1 MGRKNSQ
8 IAQDCKSLVLSSK
21 FLFAKKF
28 AIFLAIFCSVSCFKQ
43 ESPLVQN
50 EMPKNTK
57 FELQTPFQADAPL
70 QISQR
75 PEDIALAREIDNL
88 IKTSRFAKARWGV
101 FVVSLTDGRILVA
114 RDAKKPF
121 IPASVLK
128 IITSTVALDK
138 LGADFRWEIKLFTN
152 GKIENSSVKGDLI
165 LYGQGVPDFDE
176 SSVEELI
183 QRLKASGIK
192 KITGD
197 IISDESYFKDDNL
210 GDRWGWNEVQ
220 WYYGAEASAL
230 TINSNQVDIRL
241 QGGKA
246 ISTSEFIKV
255 KAEVQ
260 SSSGGEIDS
269 IGAKRELGE
278 SSVHVWGE
286 GKTLDV
292 RMAVHNPTLWAVKIL
307 EKKLRQ
313 SGIEI
318 QGKARSV
325 DWKSKDKFETKDVT
339 EIASVQSKPLG
350 EIVRRMNKYSINL
363 YAESILR
370 TLGRKFRI
378 EVPEQN
384 PRMRKIRSD
393 DRKGIAVIEKWL
405 EEKGIGL
412 QENESIKDGSGLSR
426 LNLITPETVVR
437 VLIAA
442 TKIEDSK
449 VLIDS
454 LPIAGTD
461 GTMNARL
468 REFAGKIIAKT
479 GSISFVSSLA
489 GYIKKENE
497 TLAFVIFCN
506 NAPAESASLVDK
518 IASKL
523 ASN

>member
-1 MGRKNSQ
+1 MRRKNSQ
-8 IAQDCKSLVLSSK
+8 IAQNCKNLVLSNGV
-21 FLFAKKF
+21 LFAKKF
-28 AIFLAIFCSVSCFKQ
+28 AIFLAIFCAVSCFKQ

-50 EMPKNTK
+50 EVSKNTE
-57 FELQTPFQADAPL
+57 FELQTPFQTNSPL

-75 PEDIALAREIDNL
+75 PEDVALAREIDNL
-88 IKTSRFAKARWGV
+88 IRTSRFANARWGV
-101 FVVSLTDGRILVA
+101 FVVSLRDGRILVA
-114 RDAKKPF
+114 RDAEKPF

-138 LGADFRWEIKLFTN
+138 LGADFRWQTKLFTN

-165 LYGQGVPDFDE
+165 LYGRGAPDFDE
-176 SSVEELI
+176 SGVEELI
-183 QRLKASGIK
+183 QRLKANGIK

-197 IISDESYFKDDNL
+197 IIGDESYFEGDNL
-210 GDRWGWNEVQ
+210 GDGWVWNEVQ

-230 TINSNQVDIRL
+230 TINPNQVGIRL
-241 QGGKA
+241 QGGKE
-246 ISTSEFIKV
+246 ISTSEFIEV
-255 KAEVQ
+255 KAEVR
-260 SSSGGEIDS
+260 SSGGEIDS
-269 IGAKRELGE
+269 IGVKRELGE
-278 SSVHVWGE
+278 NSVYVWGE
-286 GKTLDV
+286 GKNLDV
-292 RMAVHNPTLWAVKIL
+292 RMAVHNPALWAVKSL

-325 DWKSKDKFETKDVT
+325 DWKSKDKLDIKNAT

-350 EIVRRMNKYSINL
+350 EIIHRMNKYSVNL
-363 YAESILR
+363 YAELILR
-370 TLGRKFRI
+370 TLGRKFGS

-384 PRMRKIRSD
+384 PKMGKIGSD
-393 DRKGIAVIEKWL
+393 DRNGIMVIEKWL
-405 EEKGIGL
+405 EEKGIKL

-426 LNLITPETVVR
+426 LNLVTPETVVR

-442 TKIEDSK
+442 TKIRDSK

-468 REFAGKIIAKT
+468 KEFAGKIIAKT

-506 NAPAESASLVDK
+506 NASAESASLVDK